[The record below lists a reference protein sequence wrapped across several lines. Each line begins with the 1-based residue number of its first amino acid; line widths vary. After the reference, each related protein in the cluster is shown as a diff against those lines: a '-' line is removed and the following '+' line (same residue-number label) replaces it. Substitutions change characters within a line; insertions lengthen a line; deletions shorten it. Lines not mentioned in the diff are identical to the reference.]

1 MAILAKQKILTL
13 DYWKLAHHLQKG
25 DIVFDRQGY
34 PRKVTLVQEFHAP
47 VCYSVVFDDNLELGG
62 DQNLNFLVENKTYRR
77 QVCLYKGVKKFG
89 RKLQL
94 VNVRDLIHPKI
105 RYSLPT
111 ADPIKLPHQ
120 NLPVPPFIFGFWFF
134 NRRST
139 KMMAPP
145 KGMSEAIHGV
155 FKDHGYKI
163 REHELLPYG
172 ERTFS
177 VKPTID
183 SQLVGIETYKIPT
196 NYLMGSD
203 EQRIELLKG
212 IIQENGHRAVDKKG
226 NYKFISNNHNI
237 ILQMQWL
244 LESLGHRI
252 HVYHD
257 TWINNYK
264 IKFASKLPLMP
275 EQTPSKS
282 LIHNGRRYI
291 QKIKKV
297 PGQLCVHI
305 ETDGP
310 DNTVLVEEGFIAC
323 L

>member
-13 DYWKLAHHLQKG
+13 DYWKLAHNLQKG
-25 DIVFDRQGY
+25 DIVFDRQGC
-34 PRKVTLVQEFHAP
+34 PRKVTLVQEYHAP
-47 VCYSVVFDDNLELGG
+47 ICYSVVFSDKLEIGG

-77 QVCLYKGVKKFG
+77 QISLYKGVRKFK

-94 VNVRDLIHPKI
+94 VNVADLINPKTQ
-105 RYSLPT
+105 YSLPT
-111 ADPIKLPHQ
+111 TDPLKLPHQ
-120 NLPVPPFIFGFWFF
+120 TLPVPPFIFGFWFF

-145 KGMSEAIHGV
+145 KGMAEVIHGA
-155 FKDHGYKI
+155 FRDHGYKI
-163 REHELLPYG
+163 REHELLATG
-172 ERTFS
+172 EKTFS

-183 SQLVGIETYKIPT
+183 SQLAGIETYKIPT

-212 IIQENGHRAVDKKG
+212 IIQESPHRVAAKKG
-226 NYKFISNNHNI
+226 TYKFISNNYHI

-264 IKFASKLPLMP
+264 IKFTSKLPLMP
-275 EQTPSKS
+275 GQTPPKS
-282 LIHNGRRYI
+282 LIHGGRRYI
-291 QKIKKV
+291 QKVNKLQ
-297 PGQLCVHI
+297 GQLCVHI